1 MKRHSGCDVFVEK
14 MYKLNKGGKEMKVL
28 RKTMSVLL
36 VWVLAFGLAAC
47 AGGTKPA
54 VETGESNENT
64 NVSDSGEALEVWV
77 RDGNFYEAITTA
89 AKGFTEKTGI
99 NVNVVEP
106 SDMSDDLAMALSSG
120 NAPDIVSIDC
130 VLVPYY
136 ASIGALADV
145 TSEFEALSFK
155 EAFSGGLLDL
165 ASYEDKQYAVPF
177 APDLSVL
184 LYNKDMFI
192 AAGLDPEKPPTTWE
206 ELIDYAK
213 KLTTDDTYGYVFAGG
228 DAGGMMFTFGPYV
241 WSNGG
246 DFTNA
251 EGTES
256 TLDSKEVQGAVQ
268 LIVDMVYEHH
278 VTPTSIASYDWTT
291 AGDAFKS
298 QNAAMIVLG
307 SHAVGDI
314 VNGEWEFEAGCAL
327 VPSPDGINYASF
339 SGGDSIA
346 ILESSDKKEDAWK
359 FVEFCLSEEV
369 QVEGLIPIGNIP
381 ARTDLYDNHYF
392 EGNDEY
398 LVLQEALKVGRAPYS
413 FKYNEMYA
421 PWLDALQYALNGEK
435 SVEEAMTE
443 AKTQIDAILAE

>member
-1 MKRHSGCDVFVEK
+1 
-14 MYKLNKGGKEMKVL
+14 MKVFG
-28 RKTMSVLL
+28 KMISVLL
-36 VWVLAFGLAAC
+36 VLVLAFNLVAC
-47 AGGTKPA
+47 GGGGGTTAPA
-54 VETGESNENT
+54 DDASEASESTESTEATSESTEEASESTSSSGESI
-64 NVSDSGEALEVWV
+64 EVWV
-77 RDGNFYEAITTA
+77 RDGNFYEAISAA
-89 AKGFTEKTGI
+89 AKGFTAETGI
-99 NVNVVEP
+99 EVNVVEP

-120 NAPDIVSIDC
+120 NAPDVVSIDC

-145 TSEFEALSFK
+145 TSEFEALPYK
-155 EAFSGGLLDL
+155 DAFAGGLLDL
-165 ASYEDKQYAVPF
+165 ASYEGKQYAVPF

-184 LYNKDMFI
+184 LYNKDLFE
-192 AAGLDPEKPPTTWE
+192 AAGLDPEKPPTTWD
-206 ELIDYAK
+206 ELIDYAEK
-213 KLTTDDTYGYVFAGG
+213 CTTDDTYGYMFAGG

-246 DFTNA
+246 DFTNEA
-251 EGTES
+251 GTES

-268 LIVDMVYEHH
+268 LIVDMVEKYH
-278 VTPTSIASYDWTT
+278 VTPASIASYDWTA

-314 VNGEWEFEAGCAL
+314 VNGEWEFNAGTAL
-327 VPSPDGINYASF
+327 APSPDGTNYASF

-346 ILESSDKKEDAWK
+346 ILESSENKEAAWK
-359 FVEFCLSEEV
+359 FVEFCLTEEV

-392 EGNDEY
+392 EGKDEY

-413 FKYNEMYA
+413 LKYNEMYT

-443 AKTQIDAILAE
+443 AKTITDAILAE